1 MTAKTSNLSRLVPK
15 TILARV
21 TSVIFIGVLIAQL
34 LGTWV
39 WVEQLKSSERDR
51 MTDMSQS
58 MGNHIG
64 KAIGFFEKLPNQYRK
79 ETLEGFRTNGGT
91 FLDFEAE
98 FFVSMNPE
106 YIDLTPISTTEFSLL
121 VRDNIQK
128 SMSPY
133 MGQIEDLNLSFV
145 SFENA
150 KTMTPNKPL
159 KGLTDNNAIVSLSPI
174 WKNLGLIVPKDEIPI
189 AVIQFRL
196 NQQNDWMYLATI
208 IPKGELLLSFDWING
223 ERIFTSIAVSL
234 TVLLLTFLFVRR
246 IISPLKLLAHQADL
260 LGRGRNPRQL
270 EEKGSKEI
278 VATIG
283 AFNSMAKRIQRFIAD
298 RERTFTAISHDLK
311 TPLTRARLRVE
322 GIEEGPIKENLIGDL
337 DYLETMVKGSLQIM
351 TDGVE
356 HENTTVIDLKELLNT
371 ILKKEE
377 ILHLPIKLS
386 MNEKITMKGRPVA
399 IERLFSNLIN
409 NAMTYGKG
417 VEVKGKKI
425 RNGILI
431 QIMDTGPGLSDI
443 DKENVFKPYYRLE
456 HKLSEAHSGLGMGIA
471 RNIANIHGG
480 ELELKDR
487 PGGGL
492 IAEVYFPV

>member
-1 MTAKTSNLSRLVPK
+1 MTAKAFSLSWLVPK

-51 MTDMSQS
+51 MTDLSQS
-58 MGNHIG
+58 MGDHIG

-133 MGQIEDLNLSFV
+133 MGRIEDLNLSFV

-159 KGLTDNNAIVSLSPI
+159 EGLTDNNAIVSLSPI
-174 WKNLGLIVPKDEIPI
+174 WKNLGLVVPKDEIPI

-196 NQQNDWMYLATI
+196 NQQNGWMYLATI

-234 TVLLLTFLFVRR
+234 TVLLLTFLFVSR
-246 IISPLKLLAHQADL
+246 IISPLGSRSPRLLH
-260 LGRGRNPRQL
+260 
-270 EEKGSKEI
+270 
-278 VATIG
+278 
-283 AFNSMAKRIQRFIAD
+283 
-298 RERTFTAISHDLK
+298 
-311 TPLTRARLRVE
+311 
-322 GIEEGPIKENLIGDL
+322 IGDN
-337 DYLETMVKGSLQIM
+337 ETIV
-351 TDGVE
+351 
-356 HENTTVIDLKELLNT
+356 LLSVNPCNGLFGDI
-371 ILKKEE
+371 ILAFS
-377 ILHLPIKLS
+377 KLT
-386 MNEKITMKGRPVA
+386 N
-399 IERLFSNLIN
+399 ERLKSSICP
-409 NAMTYGKG
+409 T
-417 VEVKGKKI
+417 
-425 RNGILI
+425 
-431 QIMDTGPGLSDI
+431 
-443 DKENVFKPYYRLE
+443 
-456 HKLSEAHSGLGMGIA
+456 
-471 RNIANIHGG
+471 
-480 ELELKDR
+480 
-487 PGGGL
+487 
-492 IAEVYFPV
+492 

>member
-1 MTAKTSNLSRLVPK
+1 MTAKTLNFSRLVPK

-51 MTDMSQS
+51 MTDLSQS

-98 FFVSMNPE
+98 FFVSMNAE

-159 KGLTDNNAIVSLSPI
+159 EGLTDNNAIVSLSPI
-174 WKNLGLIVPKDEIPI
+174 WKNLGLIAPKDEIPI

-196 NQQNDWMYLATI
+196 NQQNGWMYLATI

-234 TVLLLTFLFVRR
+234 TVLLLTFLFVSR

-283 AFNSMAKRIQRFIAD
+283 AFNSMAKRIRRFIAD
-298 RERTFTAISHDLK
+298 RERTFAAISHDLK

-356 HENTTVIDLKELLNT
+356 HENTAVIDLKELLNT

-417 VEVKGKKI
+417 VEVIGKKL

-431 QIMDTGPGLSDI
+431 EIMDNGPGLSDT

-456 HKLSEAHSGLGMGIA
+456 HKLSEVHSGLGMGIA
-471 RNIANIHGG
+471 RSIANIHGG

-487 PGGGL
+487 SGGGL
-492 IAEVYFPV
+492 IVEVYFPL